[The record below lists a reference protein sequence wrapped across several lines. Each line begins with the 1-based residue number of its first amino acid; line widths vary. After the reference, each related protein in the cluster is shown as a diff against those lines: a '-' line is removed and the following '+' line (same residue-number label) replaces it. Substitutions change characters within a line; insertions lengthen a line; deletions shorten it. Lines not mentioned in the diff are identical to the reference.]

1 MGHLHGGNRVRKGD
15 QIVGIG
21 DGGLSK
27 ETLSDWGGNNSQ
39 NSALSLQESF

>member
-1 MGHLHGGNRVRKGD
+1 MGHLRGDNRVRKGD

-27 ETLSDWGGNNSQ
+27 EMLSDWGG
-39 NSALSLQESF
+39 